1 MLGALAA
8 VALVVGA
15 IGSTV
20 TLSQNDQQAADQAR
34 VPVVEVQAVEN
45 VQTIDE

>member
-15 IGSTV
+15 IGSTAAI
-20 TLSQNDQQAADQAR
+20 SQNDQQAADQAR
-34 VPVVEVQAVEN
+34 APVVEVQAVES
-45 VQTIDE
+45 VHSMTE